1 MENPLTMTL
10 RPIRAY
16 REINRDLGELR
27 DARRTEDE
35 AARLELARRA
45 HVFTKRSRKVVDE
58 TMNLSAVLMRA
69 GEVDEATRLLAEV
82 DREVETEKAALLE
95 SVNEVRSREVVT
107 RHKMTRL
114 RMAKMLLTA
123 ILGASLMMFSAF
135 GFALAKFLA
144 PAPAQGAQN
153 HVSLTT
159 RGAPKAER
167 AALNNIRHI
176 HFAGMKIALT
186 PEQMAEF
193 ERLTASGAGDDELQ
207 EFLRKVLSPDL
218 AKRIVA
224 AAAPVTGAV
233 DDLLAETK
241 KTVKA
246 SDQSASTSP
255 EDKESPKKTKEES
268 DDGTGGDGGD
278 NDEKNCKDDSG
289 EGEGEDETSLGAPGP
304 GCIPVV
310 NEESPI

>member
-1 MENPLTMTL
+1 MTL

-27 DARRTEDE
+27 EARRTEDE
-35 AARLELARRA
+35 VARLELTRRA

-107 RHKMTRL
+107 RHKMSRL

-123 ILGASLMMFSAF
+123 VLGASLMMFSAF

-153 HVSLTT
+153 RVMTT
-159 RGAPKAER
+159 HDAPKGER
-167 AALNNIRHI
+167 SALNNIKHI

-186 PEQMAEF
+186 PEQMAEY

-207 EFLRKVLSPDL
+207 EFLRKVLSSDL
-218 AKRIVA
+218 AKQIVA
-224 AAAPVTGAV
+224 AAAPVTDAAE
-233 DDLLAETK
+233 DLLADAK
-241 KTVKA
+241 KTVKT
-246 SDQSASTSP
+246 QSTSTSP
-255 EDKESPKKTKEES
+255 QEKESSKKTKEDPDEGS
-268 DDGTGGDGGD
+268 AGGDGENGGE
-278 NDEKNCKDDSG
+278 NDEKRCKDDSG
-289 EGEGEDETSLGAPGP
+289 EGEDETTLGAPGP